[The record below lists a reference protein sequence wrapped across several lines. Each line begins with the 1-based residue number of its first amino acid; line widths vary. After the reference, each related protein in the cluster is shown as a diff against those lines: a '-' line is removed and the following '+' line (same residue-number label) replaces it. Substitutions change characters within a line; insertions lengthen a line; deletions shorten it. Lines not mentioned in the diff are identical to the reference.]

1 MNENEKRIEAKNEVP
16 SDYEQ
21 LLIQCTPDMPN
32 YLVRCRHPNGS
43 YLDYHV
49 NLTARVIAGQCPVCD
64 EQMRKAN
71 VYTCSNC
78 AIPVVM
84 STPYKRQPTPIIA
97 KRITRT
103 KIESPKNINGNTYIP
118 RTSKEVIDVSL
129 DDIRIKVANALGDV
143 FENI

>member
-1 MNENEKRIEAKNEVP
+1 MNENEKRIETKNEVP
-16 SDYEQ
+16 DDYEQ
-21 LLIQCTPDMPN
+21 LLIQCTPDTPN

-49 NLTARVIAGQCPVCD
+49 NLTGRVIAGQCPVCD
-64 EQMRKAN
+64 KQMQKAS

-84 STPYKRQPTPIIA
+84 ATPHKRVSKPIIA

-103 KIESPKNINGNTYIP
+103 KIESPKHINDNAYIP
-118 RTSKEVIDVSL
+118 RASKEVVDVSL
-129 DDIRIKVANALGDV
+129 DDIRVKVANALGDV